1 MTHEQSNLMNMKEE
15 ETLAIAID
23 KLAALT
29 GATIKNPGANTG
41 KDLGADGLIEIQ
53 LNNKLEIFE
62 VEIKNELRANRLPVS
77 LMYHQDEKM
86 PQLLIS
92 NYIPMPL
99 KQELKRRKIN
109 YLEAAGNCFIQ
120 TPQLFIYINDQQVTD
135 IRIPSEGKLWK
146 VAGLKFLFVILRL
159 PELLNTSYRDIA
171 EEAGIALGSIGGML
185 EELTN
190 EGYLKE
196 GTKNGRKIAFIE
208 NRNRLLE
215 RWAEAYRANLRPKQ
229 LIGNFRFL
237 DKNDAKNWE
246 GLGKPNFKWG
256 GENAAA
262 ILTKYIQPE
271 KYTIYTT
278 ENRVKLMHQ
287 LKLVP
292 DPAGQVELLQQFWPD
307 DEHQENEDLK
317 ATVPPLLVYADL
329 ITNFDSR
336 NREAAER
343 IKKSYLD

>member
-1 MTHEQSNLMNMKEE
+1 MDHEQSNLVNMKEQ
-15 ETLAIAID
+15 ETLAIATN
-23 KLAALT
+23 KLTDLT
-29 GATIKNPGANTG
+29 GAKIKNLSAPNG
-41 KDLGADGLIEIQ
+41 KDLGSDGLIEIQ
-53 LNNKLEIFE
+53 LNNKPETFE
-62 VEIKNELRANRLPVS
+62 VEIKNELRANRFPVS
-77 LMYHQDEKM
+77 LMYHQAPTM
-86 PQLLIS
+86 PQLLVS

-99 KQELKRRKIN
+99 KQELKSRKIN
-109 YLEAAGNCFIQ
+109 YLEASGNCFIQ
-120 TPQLFIYINDQQVTD
+120 TRELFIYINDQQVSD

-146 VAGLKFLFVILRL
+146 VAGLKFLFMILRQ

-171 EEAGIALGSIGGML
+171 EKAGIALGSIGGLL

-196 GTKNGRKIAFIE
+196 GKRNGRKIAFLE
-208 NRNRLLE
+208 NQNRLME
-215 RWAEAYRANLRPKQ
+215 RWAESYRANMRPKQ
-229 LIGNFRFL
+229 MIGNFRFL
-237 DKNDAKNWE
+237 DKHDAQYWQALE
-246 GLGKPNFKWG
+246 KPNFKWG

-262 ILTKYIQPE
+262 ILTRYIQPE

-278 ENRVKLMHQ
+278 ENRVKLMRQ

-307 DEHQENEDLK
+307 DKHQESEDLK

-343 IKKSYLD
+343 IKKNYLD

>member
-1 MTHEQSNLMNMKEE
+1 MKEE
-15 ETLAIAID
+15 ETLAIALD

-29 GATIKNPGANTG
+29 GATIKNLAANTG
-41 KDLGADGLIEIQ
+41 KDLGPDGLIEIR
-53 LNNKLEIFE
+53 LNNKLETLE
-62 VEIKNELRANRLPVS
+62 VEIKNELRVNRFPVS

-99 KQELKRRKIN
+99 KQELKTRKIN

-120 TPQLFIYINDQQVTD
+120 TSQLFIYINDQQVTD
-135 IRIPSEGKLWK
+135 IRVPAEGKLWK

-159 PELLNTSYRDIA
+159 PELLNAPYRDIA

-190 EGYLKE
+190 EGYLKDV
-196 GTKNGRKIAFIE
+196 TKNGPKIAFIE
-208 NRNRLLE
+208 NRDRLID

-229 LIGNFRFL
+229 MIGNFRFL
-237 DKNDAKNWE
+237 DKHDANYWE

-256 GENAAA
+256 AENAAA
-262 ILTKYIQPE
+262 ILTKYIRPE
-271 KYTIYTT
+271 KFTIYSRASRL
-278 ENRVKLMHQ
+278 ELIRQ

-317 ATVPPLLVYADL
+317 TTVPPLLVYADL

-343 IKKSYLD
+343 IKKSYLE